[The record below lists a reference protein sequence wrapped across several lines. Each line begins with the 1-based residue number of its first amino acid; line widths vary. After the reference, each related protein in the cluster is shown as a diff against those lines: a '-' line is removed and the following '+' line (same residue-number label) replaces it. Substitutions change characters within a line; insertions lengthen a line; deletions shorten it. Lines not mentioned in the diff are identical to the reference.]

1 MKASLLLLNAVI
13 LALAFSTIQGA
24 PASPYAACKDGSSLC
39 LGLGTVSEIKADSP
53 SCITSEHCAFF
64 FKSTFSASSGFHFSL
79 TAPTLPADRFIA
91 VALSNE
97 TGMAGLVVQC
107 FHNSATGKNTIEDT
121 TTRAIP
127 DQRSVIGL
135 ASPAATYA
143 NGGLSCSWTAPANG
157 HVSYKGHEDF
167 NLLTTAYYLKMA
179 TGAVNSSTGAISRHA
194 THDAT
199 GRVAASA
206 AVNLSKAKG
215 IILAKEVHHK
225 APPSSVFAP
234 ELPQDGQSG
243 LYDQCKANTALCFG
257 LPEGCTTTGNCKFF
271 FKSVYA
277 SGSGFT
283 FSLIAPSI
291 AADQYV
297 AVAFSPLSGMSG
309 LVVQCFHAPS
319 GANTIQYS
327 FNKEYDNELIT
338 DPGKDLKGF
347 IPPGHH
353 LLERPAELPVDGAG
367 RAGSFDFE
375 HVQYFLKV
383 ATGAVKGGA
392 ISKHAHDGRL
402 ASKTAVSLKAK
413 GTIHGGGGSGAAT
426 AIKWHDLSARRTSS
440 SEIAG
445 TGPATGDPK
454 GMGG

>member
-1 MKASLLLLNAVI
+1 
-13 LALAFSTIQGA
+13 
-24 PASPYAACKDGSSLC
+24 
-39 LGLGTVSEIKADSP
+39 
-53 SCITSEHCAFF
+53 
-64 FKSTFSASSGFHFSL
+64 
-79 TAPTLPADRFIA
+79 
-91 VALSNE
+91 
-97 TGMAGLVVQC
+97 MAGLVVQC
-107 FHNSATGKNTIEDT
+107 FHNSATGKNTIEYSFNEGYHN
-121 TTRAIP
+121 RAIP

-135 ASPAATYA
+135 ASPTATYA
-143 NGGLSCSWTAPANG
+143 NGGLSCSWSAPANG

-225 APPSSVFAP
+225 APPAAHANAFASP

-347 IPPGHH
+347 THPVTTYSSGQ
-353 LLERPAELPVDGAG
+353 LNCQWTVPAGGKVVYKDN
-367 RAGSFDFE
+367 SFDFE

-426 AIKWHDLSARRTSS
+426 AIKWH
-440 SEIAG
+440 G
-445 TGPATGDPK
+445 K
-454 GMGG
+454 